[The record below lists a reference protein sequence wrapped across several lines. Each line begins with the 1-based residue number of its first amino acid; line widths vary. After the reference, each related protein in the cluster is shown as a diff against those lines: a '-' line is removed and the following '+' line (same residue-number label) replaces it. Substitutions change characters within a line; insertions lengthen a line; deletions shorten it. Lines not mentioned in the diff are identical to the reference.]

1 MKKNTEKKESQDRAV
16 RIGSLWNRTSEDGK
30 NYKSGVM
37 DFGPLGE
44 LHVALFRETEK
55 KSEKHP
61 DYVMTC
67 EKARIGAF
75 WFRTSEGNRKFLS
88 GTILGVPVNIF
99 RNESKKNEKSPD
111 YRIVRF
117 METQEKAKEE
127 DF

>member
-1 MKKNTEKKESQDRAV
+1 MRGKELLLPPHGGSGSFLRQKIKKGGGSYEEKYRKERKP
-16 RIGSLWNRTSEDGK
+16 GSGCADQ
-30 NYKSGVM
+30 
-37 DFGPLGE
+37 
-44 LHVALFRETEK
+44 
-55 KSEKHP
+55 
-61 DYVMTC
+61 
-67 EKARIGAF
+67 ARIGAF